1 LVNNFT
7 LRLIPTAIIVQPAVV
22 TGVASGGSFTVD
34 ITGSAADL
42 FGWQFQ
48 LNYNK
53 TLLSTSL
60 PGITFGSFWQKA
72 FNTNQGFVVRQVN
85 QTGGYVIVAFTLL
98 SGATAFNGNAT
109 LASIAFNVN
118 SNGVTALR
126 LSNSFLPNSTARLM
140 PFAQGNG
147 VFCNISCLSHDV
159 AITSLVSQP
168 SSVNIG
174 GNVTISA
181 SVTNRGLNPE
191 NVTINVLVGTSTI
204 GQREF
209 FLYPGD
215 NATVTLQ
222 WDTRG
227 LAGGDY
233 SIMVQA
239 TILGNTD
246 GNTTNN
252 SLSGSVTLNQPGG
265 SSSLL
270 PYLIAAAA
278 AAAVIAITFL
288 VLRRRRVPH
297 PTPAM

>member
-1 LVNNFT
+1 MRV
-7 LRLIPTAIIVQPAVV
+7 AV
-22 TGVASGGSFTVD
+22 TGA
-34 ITGSAADL
+34 TGTI
-42 FGWQFQ
+42 GRE
-48 LNYNK
+48 
-53 TLLSTSL
+53 
-60 PGITFGSFWQKA
+60 
-72 FNTNQGFVVRQVN
+72 VVRQLSSRGDSV
-85 QTGGYVIVAFTLL
+85 VAVSRDPGSAGMEAVAWDGLNRVLLL
-98 SGATAFNGNAT
+98 SDG
-109 LASIAFNVN
+109 LANV
-118 SNGVTALR
+118 GVTD
-126 LSNSFLPNSTARLM
+126 PN
-140 PFAQGNG
+140 
-147 VFCNISCLSHDV
+147 
-159 AITSLVSQP
+159 AIQAEVRAMA
-168 SSVNIG
+168 G
-174 GNVTISA
+174 
-181 SVTNRGLNPE
+181 RR
-191 NVTINVLVGTSTI
+191 VGTSTI